1 MKHTKAATQDL
12 EHLYST
18 GVSTVQTQM
27 DYRTGIF
34 QLETAARAGH
44 GKAAIF
50 LSQLYYQGFR
60 VERDSLK
67 AQYWQDLAGHIVA

>member
-1 MKHTKAATQDL
+1 MKHTTTAPHEL
-12 EHLYST
+12 EHLYSAA
-18 GVSTVQTQM
+18 VNTVQTQK
-27 DYRTGIF
+27 DYRTGIN

-50 LSQLYYQGFR
+50 LSQLYLQGFR

-67 AQYWQDLAGHIVA
+67 AQYWQNFAYQEA

>member
-1 MKHTKAATQDL
+1 MKFTNTAIHQL

-18 GVSTVQTQM
+18 GVNTVQTEM
-27 DYRTGIF
+27 DYRNGIS

-44 GKAAIF
+44 GKAAMF

-67 AQYWQDLAGHIVA
+67 AQYWQDLACQEA

>member
-1 MKHTKAATQDL
+1 MNQQRNATQEL

-27 DYRTGIF
+27 DYRSGIF

-44 GKAAIF
+44 GKAAMF
-50 LSQLYYQGFR
+50 LSQLYHQGFR
-60 VERDSLK
+60 VERDLLK
-67 AQYWQDLAGHIVA
+67 AQYWQSIAGQRA

>member
-1 MKHTKAATQDL
+1 MNQSNSTHEL

-27 DYRTGIF
+27 DYRTGIY

-44 GKAAIF
+44 GKAAMF
-50 LSQLYYQGFR
+50 LSQLYHQGFR
-60 VERDSLK
+60 VERDLLK
-67 AQYWQDLAGHIVA
+67 AEYWQNLAYQEA

>member
-1 MKHTKAATQDL
+1 MNHSNTSHEL
-12 EHLYST
+12 EHLYSN
-18 GVSTVQTQM
+18 GVNTVQTQM
-27 DYRTGIF
+27 DYRTGIC

-50 LSQLYYQGFR
+50 LSQLYHQGFR

-67 AQYWQDLAGHIVA
+67 AQYWQDLAYPQS